1 MKHIKKLL
9 LQELRKRDMRKFAEA
24 HIRDIILDST
34 KNEVKV
40 FIDKRYVI
48 HLLRTHRYVTHF
60 NQ

>member
-9 LQELRKRDMRKFAEA
+9 LQELRKKDMRKFAEE
-24 HIRDIILDST
+24 HIRDIIVDST

-48 HLLRTHRYVTHF
+48 NLLRTHRYVTHF